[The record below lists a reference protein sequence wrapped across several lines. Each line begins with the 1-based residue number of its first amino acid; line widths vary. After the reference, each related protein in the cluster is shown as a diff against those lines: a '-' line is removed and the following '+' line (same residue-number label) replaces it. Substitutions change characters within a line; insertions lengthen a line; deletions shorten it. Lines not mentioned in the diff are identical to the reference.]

1 MLLELRISLRYLLSK
16 RKERFISIITWL
28 ATGGIAVSVMVLI
41 VVISVMSGFHEE
53 LKSKI
58 LGVNAHISIINN
70 EGIIADYEDLM
81 PKVMTSQYVIS
92 AAPYVAGQ
100 VITRIGDRIQG
111 AHLRGI
117 AAELENAV
125 TEVDKYIKVGRLP
138 ENGHEVVIGKELAHI
153 YNLKLGDI
161 IQIYSPTPIEDT
173 SLRAI
178 KEALAKITDVEV
190 VGIFDS
196 GMYEYD
202 VSLIFVP
209 LDFAQ
214 ELFQLGKGVNSAPIR
229 LGGRRGGVHGLNIRL
244 KDSDLAYIAKE
255 DLKKILG
262 YPYIVKG
269 WMDLNRRL
277 FTALQTE
284 KRVMFI
290 LLVLAV
296 MVAATNIIS
305 TLIMMVMEKTK
316 DIGILKSMGASNF
329 SMGTV
334 FVFLGFLI
342 GLFGTSIGL
351 AGGLGIVYK
360 LENIEQW
367 VSKVFGYKL
376 FPPDIY
382 YFDKI
387 PTRVNFFDISLI
399 AFCAIILSVISAW
412 YPAWRAARL
421 NPIDAIRYE

>member
-1 MLLELRISLRYLLSK
+1 MLLELRISLRYLLTK

-58 LGVNAHISIINN
+58 LGVNAHVSVINN
-70 EGIIADYEDLM
+70 EGIITDYEGLI
-81 PKVMTSQYVIS
+81 PKIMTSQYVIGV
-92 AAPYVAGQ
+92 APYVAGQ

-117 AAELENAV
+117 DAELENAV
-125 TEVDKYIKVGRLP
+125 TEVRKYIKAGRLP
-138 ENGHEVVIGKELAHI
+138 ENGHEVVIGKELAHM
-153 YNLKLGDI
+153 YNLKIGDI

-190 VGIFDS
+190 AGIFDS

-214 ELFQLGKGVNSAPIR
+214 ELFQLSPASAK
-229 LGGRRGGVHGLNIRL
+229 GGVHGLNIRL

-255 DLKKILG
+255 DIKKILG

-316 DIGILKSMGASNF
+316 DIGILKSIGASNF

-351 AGGLGIVYK
+351 AGGLGIIYK

-367 VSKVFGYKL
+367 VSNVFGYKL

-421 NPIDAIRYE
+421 NPVDAIRYE